1 MDGVAGEERKRLET
15 IESELADVRGRLDRL
30 YDLVETTTEFNM
42 ADFAHRIRDHKERQ
56 ERLESAAEGAR
67 AILAQRRAVL
77 DDVKTITA
85 YAQDMNR
92 FLQKSELAER
102 RAFIETFVK
111 EIELLPDNAVVRYI
125 VPMPDDSIILGKK
138 AHEIPLNGSAVSTVK
153 ASPPDLTKSRTF
165 TLTFLLDL

>member
-15 IESELADVRGRLDRL
+15 IESELAEVRGRLDRI

-42 ADFAHRIRDHKERQ
+42 ADFAQRIRDHRERQ
-56 ERLESAAEGAR
+56 ERLESAAQGAR

-85 YAQDMNR
+85 YAQDMSK
-92 FLQKSELAER
+92 FLRKSELTER

-111 EIELLPDNAVVRYI
+111 EIELLPDNAVVRYTI
-125 VPMPDDSIILGKK
+125 PISQCSTRGRSIWMRPGKVRRIDRWACHLNPD
-138 AHEIPLNGSAVSTVK
+138 
-153 ASPPDLTKSRTF
+153 SRF
-165 TLTFLLDL
+165 DPS